1 MLISQKCISSKQ
13 KIQEKPHPFFL
24 GNILKDFTIDQ
35 MKKTES
41 NGYVYDFSVDFI
53 ITDTH
58 DILDIHKHLMKKTRN
73 DIR

>member
-1 MLISQKCISSKQ
+1 MYQFKAKDSGKATSIL
-13 KIQEKPHPFFL
+13 L

-41 NGYVYDFSVDFI
+41 NGYVYDFSVDYI

-58 DILDIHKHLMKKTRN
+58 DILDIHKHLMIKTRN

>member
-1 MLISQKCISSKQ
+1 M
-13 KIQEKPHPFFL
+13 
-24 GNILKDFTIDQ
+24 KDFTIDQ

-41 NGYVYDFSVDFI
+41 NGYVYDFSVDYI